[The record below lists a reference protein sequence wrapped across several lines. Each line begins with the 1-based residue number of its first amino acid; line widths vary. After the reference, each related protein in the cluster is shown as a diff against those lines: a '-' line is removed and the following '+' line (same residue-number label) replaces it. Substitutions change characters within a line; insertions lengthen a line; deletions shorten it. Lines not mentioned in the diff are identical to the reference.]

1 MLKEERH
8 QVILNEVRIHNKV
21 LLADIAEI
29 LKVSQDTVRRDIKE
43 LHDKNKL
50 KRVHG
55 GAISLGFNQY
65 NYASREI
72 YSLEKKS
79 RIAEKAVS
87 LLKDGQVILL
97 SGGTTN
103 LEIARLIPPY
113 LNITCFTP
121 SLPIAV
127 QLLPKPNIEI
137 IFIGGKINKDSQIS
151 IGGGPIAALAELKA
165 DICFLGVNSIHPEE
179 GVTELY
185 WDIVQVKKAMINASK
200 KVVVP
205 SISEKITSEQRYK
218 ICGLDAVDLLITEL
232 EPTDPMLKSYRE
244 RIELL

>member
-21 LLADIAEI
+21 LLTDIAEI

-43 LHDKNKL
+43 LNDKNKL

-55 GAISLGFNQY
+55 GAISLGFNHY
-65 NYASREI
+65 NYVNREI

-87 LLKDGQVILL
+87 LLKEGQVVLL

-121 SLPIAV
+121 SLPIAM

-137 IFIGGKINKDSQIS
+137 IFIGGKVNKDSQIT
-151 IGGGPIAALAELKA
+151 IGGGPIAALSELKA
-165 DICFLGVNSIHPEE
+165 DICFLGVNSIHPAE

-185 WDIVQVKKAMINASK
+185 WEIVQVKKAMIKASK

-205 SISEKITSEQRYK
+205 TISEKIHSVQRYK
-218 ICGLDAVDLLITEL
+218 ICDVDTVDLLITEL
-232 EPTDPMLKSYRE
+232 DNHNPILKSYGE
-244 RIELL
+244 KIELM

>member
-55 GAISLGFNQY
+55 GAISLGFNHY
-65 NYASREI
+65 NYVNREI

-79 RIAEKAVS
+79 KIAEKAVS
-87 LLKDGQVILL
+87 LLKDGQVVLL

-121 SLPIAV
+121 SLPIAM

-137 IFIGGKINKDSQIS
+137 IIIGGKVNKDSQITV
-151 IGGGPIAALAELKA
+151 GGGPIGALSELKA
-165 DICFLGVNSIHPEE
+165 DICFLGVNSIHPVE

-185 WDIVQVKKAMINASK
+185 WEIVQVKKAMIKASK

-205 SISEKITSEQRYK
+205 SISEKINSEQRYK
-218 ICGLDAVDLLITEL
+218 ICGLDEVDLLITEL
-232 EPTDPMLKSYRE
+232 DRLDPKLKSYGKN
-244 RIELL
+244 IELL

>member
-55 GAISLGFNQY
+55 GAISLGFNHY
-65 NYASREI
+65 SYVNREI

-113 LNITCFTP
+113 LKITCFTP
-121 SLPIAV
+121 SLPIAM

-137 IFIGGKINKDSQIS
+137 IVIGGKINKDSQIAVGGS
-151 IGGGPIAALAELKA
+151 PIGALAELKA
-165 DICFLGVNSIHPEE
+165 DICFLGVNSIHPVE

-185 WDIVQVKKAMINASK
+185 WEIVQVKKAMIKASK

-205 SISEKITSEQRYK
+205 SISEKINSEQRYK

-232 EPTDPMLKSYRE
+232 DESDPQLEVYKQS
-244 RIELL
+244 IELL